1 LFLFAGTGG
10 MDEDTSLP
18 KGLENWNKSMEKP
31 GDAADASKEGDK
43 KDKKESVE
51 KI

>member
-1 LFLFAGTGG
+1 
-10 MDEDTSLP
+10 
-18 KGLENWNKSMEKP
+18 MEKP

-51 KI
+51 KIWKQLSNAKQMLLIRMYTLRFTVDFMC